1 VVRLWLL
8 RHAKS
13 SWDDEELPDIDR
25 PLAPRG
31 VRSAERMARYLDE
44 RSIRPELVLC
54 SPALRARQTLEH
66 VLGSLAQPDVR
77 IEPDLYT
84 FDAQPL
90 FARLG
95 SIPDAVVSA
104 MVVGHNPAIH
114 DLVVMLARA
123 GDRLPDLTEKYPTG
137 SLAEL
142 ELDAASWS
150 AVAPGGAVLTSF
162 VTPRT
167 LEA

>member
-1 VVRLWLL
+1 MRLWLL

-13 SWDDEELPDIDR
+13 SWEDDRLADVDR

-31 VRSAERMARYLDE
+31 VRAADAMAAYIERA
-44 RSIRPELVLC
+44 SIRPELVLC

-66 VLGSLAQPDVR
+66 VVTALG
-77 IEPDLYT
+77 EPEVVTDPELYT
-84 FDAQPL
+84 FDAEPL
-90 FARLG
+90 LARVRA
-95 SIPDAVVSA
+95 IADPIASA
-104 MVVGHNPAIH
+104 MIVGHNPAFH
-114 DLVVMLARA
+114 DLAVMLAGT
-123 GDRLPDLTEKYPTG
+123 GDSLPDLVAKYPTG

-142 ELDAASWS
+142 DLDAPSWS
-150 AVAPGGAVLTSF
+150 EVLPGSGALIRF

>member
-1 VVRLWLL
+1 MRLWLL

-13 SWDDEELPDIDR
+13 SWEDDQLSDVDR

-31 VRSAERMARYLDE
+31 VRAAGAMAAYLE
-44 RSIRPELVLC
+44 AVSIRPELVLC

-66 VLGSLAQPDVR
+66 VRASLGEPEVL
-77 IEPDLYT
+77 IEPELYT

-90 FARLG
+90 LDRVR
-95 SIPDAVVSA
+95 SVPDSVAAV

-114 DLVVMLARA
+114 ELAEMLART
-123 GDRLPDLTEKYPTG
+123 GDQLPDLVAKYPTG
-137 SLAEL
+137 ALAEF

-150 AVAPGGAVLTSF
+150 GIAAGGGVLTRF

-167 LEA
+167 LDP

>member
-1 VVRLWLL
+1 VRLWLL

-13 SWDDEELPDIDR
+13 SWDDDELPDIDR

-31 VRSAERMARYLDE
+31 VRSAEKMARYLDE

-54 SPALRARQTLEH
+54 SPALRARQTLDQ
-66 VLGSLAQPDVR
+66 VLGSLAEPDVR
-77 IEPDLYT
+77 IEPELYT

-90 FARLG
+90 LARLG
-95 SIPDAVVSA
+95 SIPDAVAST

-114 DLVVMLARA
+114 DLAVMLSRA
-123 GDRLPDLTEKYPTG
+123 GDRLPDLTAKYPTG
-137 SLAEL
+137 ALAEL

-150 AVAPGGAVLTSF
+150 VVAPGGAVLTRF

-167 LEA
+167 LEP